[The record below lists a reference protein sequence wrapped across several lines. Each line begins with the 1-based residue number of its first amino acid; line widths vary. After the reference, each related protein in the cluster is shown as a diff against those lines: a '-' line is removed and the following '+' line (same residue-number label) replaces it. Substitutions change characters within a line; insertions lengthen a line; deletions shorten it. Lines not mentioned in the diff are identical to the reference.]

1 MTAMTGGAAV
11 DLEAW
16 ANTHGLTFPI
26 TMDTAGL
33 ASNWGVTAIPAAH
46 MIGRGGVILDTNVMV
61 TEELI
66 QEALAFEL

>member
-1 MTAMTGGAAV
+1 MTGGAAV
-11 DLEAW
+11 DLGAW

-33 ASNWGVTAIPAAH
+33 ASDWGVTAIPAAH
-46 MIGRGGVILDTNVMV
+46 MIARGGVIHSINTMV

-66 QEALAFEL
+66 QDALAFEL